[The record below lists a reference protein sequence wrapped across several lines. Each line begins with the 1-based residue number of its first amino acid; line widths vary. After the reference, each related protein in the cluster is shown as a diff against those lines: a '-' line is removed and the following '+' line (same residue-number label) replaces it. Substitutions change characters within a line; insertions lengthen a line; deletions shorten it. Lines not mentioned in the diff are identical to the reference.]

1 MEVHFTERN
10 DIRETYTPLTNQHLC
25 RIVSKTMKLIQL
37 TSKHE
42 KLTLL
47 GIVLLWLISI
57 PGIIYGVNSYI
68 NSKDRRLRS
77 ECESAVYSIFAD
89 QWSYVDVVYAGN
101 DVNYEQMPIPLKSKI
116 DSIRHLPGGVSPHQK
131 DLVNRWIEKYDDLY
145 KLYRINPLLPEN
157 EEKAY
162 DVTKGGWLY
171 TDGWSLVRVRLEVGF
186 DDIIISQSWLYPYA
200 VGYKK
205 QGHKI
210 LYDYEPSVKEAV
222 QEAFNFITSNPDGM
236 KMLDGCFK
244 KGSWD
249 YIQSKLLEAD
259 NEYYR
264 ILEDSIP
271 AISSTSG
278 ESPFGILNLG
288 FSANSFFH
296 SYMYTDFYK
305 VFIARSNF
313 NTWSLYRISG
323 AIKLDK
329 ERLLKQWLI
338 SSGCVFSLITILLS
352 IYIHQKRRRAN
363 ETDYQKLIKF
373 SNPRNFMKPYNKDK
387 VEIANRIF
395 KEANEVHEND
405 SLTINA
411 LIQRCTNELGVSFID
426 PSLLN
431 ELKRASNPKHFM
443 KPYDAEKVKLAN
455 SIFAKLNSDTL
466 SYAEFKMIREE
477 VEKLNS

>member
-1 MEVHFTERN
+1 MKLTQ
-10 DIRETYTPLTNQHLC
+10 LTNKQ
-25 RIVSKTMKLIQL
+25 
-37 TSKHE
+37 E
-42 KLTLL
+42 KRTLL
-47 GIVLLWLISI
+47 CIVLLWLISI

-68 NSKDRRLRS
+68 NSKDKRLRS
-77 ECESAVYSIFAD
+77 ECESSVYRIFAD
-89 QWSYVDVVYAGN
+89 QRSYVDVVYAGN
-101 DVNYEQMPIPLKSKI
+101 DVDYEQMPIPLKSQT
-116 DSIRHLPGGVSPHQK
+116 DSIRHLPGGVPPHQK
-131 DLVNRWIEKYDDLY
+131 DFVNRWIEKYDDLY

-171 TDGWSLVRVRLEVGF
+171 TNGWSLVRVRLEVGL
-186 DDIIISQSWLYPYA
+186 DDIILSQSWLYPYA

-222 QEAFNFITSNPDGM
+222 QDAFNFITSNPDGM
-236 KMLDGCFK
+236 NMLDGCFK
-244 KGSWD
+244 EGSWD
-249 YIQSKLLEAD
+249 YIQKKLLEAD
-259 NEYYR
+259 NEYYT
-264 ILEDSIP
+264 ILKDSIS
-271 AISSTSG
+271 AMSTSG
-278 ESPFGILNLG
+278 ESPFGISNLG

-296 SYMYTDFYK
+296 SCMYTDFYK
-305 VFIARSNF
+305 VFIAQSNLD
-313 NTWSLYRISG
+313 TWSIRRFPW
-323 AIKLDK
+323 AIRLDK

-338 SSGCVFSLITILLS
+338 SSGSFFSLIIILLS
-352 IYIHQKRRRAN
+352 IYIHQKGKRVN

-405 SLTINA
+405 SLTINT

-443 KPYDAEKVKLAN
+443 KPYDAEKVKLSN